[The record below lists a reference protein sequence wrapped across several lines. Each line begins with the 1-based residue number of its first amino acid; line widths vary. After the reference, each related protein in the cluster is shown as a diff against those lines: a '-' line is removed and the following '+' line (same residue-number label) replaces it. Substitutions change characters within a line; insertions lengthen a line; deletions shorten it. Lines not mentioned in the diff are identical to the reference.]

1 MRGRGYWI
9 FQFILCLLVVIIF
22 WAAYFLGHVPLQIAV
37 LSPLSFLLLAF
48 SYGLRRFAGAQ
59 ISLWRGMFIFL
70 GTFGIGFVIWIVLM
84 IPRKLGLVDFP
95 GYWAVTMLLALLIGA
110 VIGDRLG
117 KRRNYM
123 PWGR

>member
-37 LSPLSFLLLAF
+37 LSLLSFLCLAV
-48 SYGLRRFAGAQ
+48 SYGLRRFAGDR
-59 ISLWRGMFIFL
+59 IFLWRCLFILSGM
-70 GTFGIGFVIWIVLM
+70 GIGFVLWGISVIILRRVFGLSADLSAFIALPWYL
-84 IPRKLGLVDFP
+84 LG
-95 GYWAVTMLLALLIGA
+95 GYL
-110 VIGDRLG
+110 GDRLG

-123 PWGR
+123 P